1 MVVVRFAKSDQCRR
15 AYRVYFATRH
25 RRSSDGS
32 ASPVMDRVLSGVFP
46 EPIPFC
52 GEERDEILDRALSM
66 PGSHGRCLRGFVSSD
81 SQAHT
86 VPGAQI
92 FRSQLIGTDC
102 SEPKECRDL
111 TKV

>member
-52 GEERDEILDRALSM
+52 GEETDEILDRNLSM
-66 PGSHGRCLRGFVSSD
+66 PGSHGRCLVSFPVTLGRVKS
-81 SQAHT
+81 
-86 VPGAQI
+86 PGLKI
-92 FRSQLIGTDC
+92 FRSQLIGTDF
-102 SEPKECRDL
+102 SPPPPYR
-111 TKV
+111 